1 TRTERN
7 VAARVIGHC
16 VKALVVKKFVPGT
29 DASTDSD
36 VQISAGHLACLSVIL
51 GTKSHD
57 VKRCLRWPGAVE
69 LASTVLLALGDVG
82 SLAIH
87 TLPSD
92 VLDVV
97 EQTLAILSEALP
109 VEDMTDIQ
117 VDPSISQLNISD
129 GRFDRVIVSRIHNLL
144 QMCLSATSPLTD
156 EVRKSCLRMC
166 LKSLWH
172 CAKEYNQLN
181 ASKPLPSYF
190 LVVLAAPEIT
200 HRIQTEQDPVSH
212 VIGRCFV
219 SLVISKLVVSFRS
232 RTDPTAQIGDEE
244 LACLAAILDAESQ
257 DVKIWLRLPG
267 TVALANIASLAFNK
281 VNTVI
286 YGMDYWILVRD
297 TVQQTL
303 GILSQSLS
311 AELVPTCGQ
320 IKRILPVHPLYG
332 HLKVALSVSTAF
344 LRRAHDKC
352 RSHKEIRTSCLRMCL
367 KACGIMEERTID
379 LGLRAVAILYFS
391 HRRSQILVAYT
402 LPGAVE
408 LANMVS
414 LIFSEIH
421 FYSDAAQSDVL
432 DTVQQTFNI
441 LTQTLPDEFNAELWP
456 DDMDT
461 LTDVTDGTSPLTEPI
476 HKSHSRMCL
485 KNLWHCART
494 YNQLSISV
502 PLPSFVRIT
511 LASPEFTRR
520 IHAER
525 DLTARVTGRCAYALV
540 VNKLVDDLQSRTS
553 LRNGVYDAELA
564 SISSIIGTDPSE
576 LLLWPRPS
584 TAIKLQNVVFLM
596 SGEIEALFSS
606 SETASVDVL
615 HIVRQTLNVIC
626 SDLVLGGAF
635 AGGDLPRIRIAN
647 ARAVNRFN
655 DHTVEILDRLQQI
668 TNQLSTV
675 EHKMRRC
682 TSTLFDA
689 NSVRGRGNVATQPE
703 CEVGRRRSRSM

>member
-1 TRTERN
+1 
-7 VAARVIGHC
+7 
-16 VKALVVKKFVPGT
+16 
-29 DASTDSD
+29 
-36 VQISAGHLACLSVIL
+36 
-51 GTKSHD
+51 
-57 VKRCLRWPGAVE
+57 
-69 LASTVLLALGDVG
+69 
-82 SLAIH
+82 
-87 TLPSD
+87 
-92 VLDVV
+92 
-97 EQTLAILSEALP
+97 
-109 VEDMTDIQ
+109 MTDIQ

-286 YGMDYWILVRD
+286 YGMGLLDTSIRD

-311 AELVPTCGQ
+311 AELSADLRPDQTNTSPSTLSYGQ
-320 IKRILPVHPLYG
+320 FEQ
-332 HLKVALSVSTAF
+332 VALSRLYGLFETCTRQMPR
-344 LRRAHDKC
+344 LTE
-352 RSHKEIRTSCLRMCL
+352 EIRTSCLRMCL
-367 KACGIMEERTID
+367 KSLWDYGRTYHRPGASELLPSYIPLT
-379 LGLRAVAILYFS
+379 LGGPQMISRIHSEQNHAVRMMGRCFEALIANNLAAHVKSHADSNPLISGEALECLSTILS
-391 HRRSQILVAYT
+391 TGKADVVLWLSW
-402 LPGAVE
+402 PGAVE

-635 AGGDLPRIRIAN
+635 AGGDLPTDQVLLLRSIYSRIAN